1 MCVYKSAW
9 LVVHA
14 ALQQALGA
22 AHHCVALRR
31 LPGVRIVWDLMLRAP
46 IFYPAFGESRMNE
59 ETKLISDRKLEGKVT
74 EVPSVQLLNVA
85 CLQKYMRE

>member
-1 MCVYKSAW
+1 MRSSK
-9 LVVHA
+9 VVQA
-14 ALQQALGA
+14 RCAFIKVPGLLCCSYIALGT

-59 ETKLISDRKLEGKVT
+59 ETKLISDRKLRRQGYG
-74 EVPSVQLLNVA
+74 SSLSI
-85 CLQKYMRE
+85 YSF